1 MNFVKSRSG
10 SFLGLKTRKRLKT
23 KWINGQK
30 IWVDNLDGGSL
41 VCRCKVVIQEM
52 EMNLHLK
59 YDFIFIRLVMIT
71 KKHSTK

>member
-1 MNFVKSRSG
+1 MSKI
-10 SFLGLKTRKRLKT
+10 

-41 VCRCKVVIQEM
+41 VCHYKVVIQEL

-59 YDFIFIRLVMIT
+59 YDFILIRLVMIT
-71 KKHSTK
+71 KKHSNK